1 MFDAITRACRWAR
14 ETVFKPQPGQAR
26 ATEAQPSRDI
36 ARPRGRRPA
45 ALITSILGFAM
56 AAGLASG
63 AAAQAVPTGSAS
75 LSDSTIATG
84 TPFTLTIQVTQND
97 PGAST
102 NTYIGALGSPNSAY
116 ALPSGVTVSSSTPVT
131 NDCNLFLNGVAAG
144 SGGFSALGS
153 NVPQGTTCT
162 LAVRL
167 VASTAGVKSFSNVG
181 SGLVVGGVGF
191 FPTGDLGSPGSIT
204 AIAPPVPAVTS
215 LSSVYGS
222 IAGGQTL
229 YIDGTDL
236 TGVTGVTIG
245 GTAATGIVVDS
256 ATQIHVTTPAHA
268 AGLTDVRVTTGGG
281 TSANTSADD
290 FTYLAPPTLSI
301 VISPSSGLTTD
312 SATMTM
318 TVTNPNSVALTQFG
332 MTGIPFAANFGLNGP
347 PTNGCG
353 GNFTSGSS
361 GINSNSGNVPANG
374 TCVIT
379 APVRGFAAGVY
390 TVSIAS
396 TFANPGGLTGAG
408 ATSNTYTVTPPA
420 PSVSAVTAHARVTG
434 GNSIVITGSDLTGA
448 TAVTF
453 DGVNATS
460 YVVNSNSQITA
471 VAPAHAMG
479 VVDIRVTT
487 PGGTTANTAAD
498 DITYVAPPTASLVFS
513 PSSVVTL
520 QNSTLTITL
529 TNPNP
534 TVALT
539 RVAMAPIPGP
549 DYLGLNSTIDTTC
562 GGAGGLS
569 YGPAGLS
576 TGGYTVPA
584 GGSCT
589 YTMVMRGFQPN
600 TYQFSVGTIQAID
613 QGNPTG
619 PGATSNVLTVNPAAP
634 TVTAVSPTSGPL
646 AGGGSVVIT
655 GTNFSSVSGVT
666 FGGVAAAHVV
676 NSTTQITATAPAGS
690 GTVDVQV
697 TNVTGTSATSAADQY
712 TYVAAPSVTG
722 DPSNTSVNAGSTT
735 TFTASASGSPSVQ
748 WQVSTDGSGSAF
760 VDISNTPGAYAGAT
774 TNTLTVTGQMSRH
787 LLLYRAVFTNAGG
800 SGTSANATLSVV
812 PTPPVVSVT
821 LSDTTILAG
830 QTTTLTL
837 SMTNPNDA
845 LLGGVF
851 GFAGNP
857 NFQNYALPA
866 GVTVSGVGAI
876 NCGGSNS
883 FSGDQGQALWLQLP
897 ANSGTT
903 CSTTVELTSASSGTY
918 NLADVGYV
926 LLTNGA
932 SVTGSVSVPALTVV
946 ATPIISTISPQAGP
960 VAGGTSVNITG
971 SNFTPASTVSF
982 GGTPGTSVSFISATA
997 LSAVSPAG
1005 SGTIDV
1011 SVTNIAGT
1019 SANTSADDFTYV
1031 ERPEI
1036 TLLGPPTGPE
1046 AGGTNVLIVGS
1057 NFTPDVAVTFG
1068 GVSAASI
1075 TYVSTNQLFVQS
1087 PAGTGTVDVRVS
1099 NTGGIT
1105 DVVPGVQFTY
1115 VPRPSAPVINS
1126 PTNGSFI
1133 NSYPTVSG
1141 TADPNTFVNLF
1152 LNGSPLTSVNA
1163 DGSGNWAVPGVLN
1176 VPEGEHTLRASV
1188 TTDGGT
1194 SPDSNIVT
1202 FTFDSTAPNAPVIDA
1217 PADGSATTNRSP
1229 TYTGTAEANAAIEVT
1244 VSSNFVG
1251 TTTADGT
1258 GAWSI
1263 TEPTILA
1270 VGSHV
1275 VQARATDAAGNQSN
1289 YSGGNTFTVYV
1300 EPNLSINDVTVTE
1313 GNVANFTVSLDG
1325 PAGPGGVTFDVNVAP
1340 GTASVSDFIAP
1351 PLTGLTIPEGQSS
1364 HLVSINAVDDALYEL
1379 SETFTATVANVT
1391 GAVVADAEGVGT
1403 ITNDDTAPAFT
1414 INDVTMSEGSA
1425 GTTAFTFTVAKT
1437 GDTQLAS
1444 TVNFATADGTAT
1456 VAGNDYFATSGTLT
1470 FNPSDTAHSVTV
1482 AVSGDLLYENN
1493 EAFFVNLSSA
1503 VDAGISDGQGVGT
1516 IVNDDA
1522 MPFLSVNDVT
1532 LNEGN
1537 AGTTAFV
1544 FTASLSAPSAL
1555 AVTVDYGTVGLTA
1568 TDGSDYSAPSG
1579 TFTFAPGETIKTA
1592 TVLVNGDTTLEP
1604 DETFAFNLSAA
1615 SNASFADNQG
1625 LGTIVND
1632 DVAPPSA
1639 PVTTTPANG
1648 LVTSDNHPTISGTS
1662 DPGVIIDVII
1672 DGASVGTTASN
1683 GGGNWFFSSYAP
1695 LSEGPHTVRSVATN
1709 SGGPSPSSNTNTFTV
1724 DSVAPAA
1731 PVVTA
1736 PANGS
1741 STTNL
1746 NPVYTGTA
1754 EPASTVTVAVD
1765 GSAIG
1770 TTTADGSGNWSLTQP
1785 TPLTLAAHTVRAS
1798 AADAAGNSSPNSGT
1812 NTFTVVPFAPVTG
1825 AVSATVAYGSS
1836 ANPITLNL
1844 SGGSADSV
1852 AIAVQATNGVATA
1865 SGASITYT
1873 PAAGYA
1879 GPDSFTYTAT
1889 NAGGTSSPATA
1900 TITVSMPTLT
1910 LNPATVPAATVGT
1923 AYSQTLTASGGAAP
1937 YSYARTAG
1945 ALPAGLTLSAGGVLS
1960 GTPTAGGTFNF
1971 TVTATDSSNGPSAPF
1986 TTARAYSL
1994 NVAAPTISVSPMS
2007 TTATVGASFSNTF
2020 SAIGGTGPYSFAIT
2034 AGALPAGMTLA
2045 SNGQLTGTPTAGGT
2059 FNFTIT
2065 ATDSS
2070 TGTGAPYSGSRAY
2083 SLPVA
2088 AATIVLPTASLPA
2101 GAVTVPYSGQ
2111 LPAATGGTAPYSYA
2125 FTAGDL
2131 PPGVTLSPTGALS
2144 GTPTGGGTFFFNA
2157 RATDSST
2164 GSGPYSTTQTYSI
2177 AIAAP
2182 AVTVGPTTLPDGT
2195 KAIAYS
2201 QVIAASGGVAPYS
2214 YAVTAGVLPNGL
2226 TLSPSTGVL
2235 SGTPSDNGTFNFTV
2249 TATDS
2254 ATGNGPYAGSRAYSL
2269 FIALDPPTA
2278 NPVSVSV
2285 AYGSADN
2292 PVTLNLT
2299 GGAANSLAIGTAPAH
2314 GTATVSG
2321 LSITY
2326 TPAAGYFGADSFT
2339 YTATN
2344 GSGTSVPATV
2354 TVTVG
2359 LPPAPTATG
2368 TSVSVPYASAG
2379 TAIDLTSRV
2388 AGVSTGVSVASAPS
2402 HGTTS
2407 IAGYVITY
2415 TPAAG
2420 YFGADSFTYTANG
2433 PGGSS
2438 APATVSL
2445 SVATP
2450 PPPVVTPTP
2459 PTPVPPTTGGSSTV
2473 DLQTQV
2479 GGVVTGWRIT
2489 IAPIHGAA
2497 VIEGAGPAP
2506 APAAMPGEGPQATGP
2521 ALSLRYTPTAGF
2533 MGTDTVTLVAEGP
2546 GGDSAPVTF
2555 TFQVPGMA
2563 PNRTAT
2569 VASNAVSTIDTTSGL
2584 TGGPFNSVQITR
2596 APGFGT
2602 AVVSGLNI
2610 VFTPGAANNGP
2621 TYLEYTITTP
2631 GGVSAVGRIDYTVNR
2646 APGAQTLV
2654 VSTPAGRPVTVS
2666 LTANAVGGPFTGA
2679 AIVNLSIPT
2688 AGAAVLTQGGTAG
2701 NRTYDLTFTPA
2712 GTFTG
2717 RVDVNFTLTN
2727 AFATEGG
2734 VVQVTVTSRP
2744 DPSMDP
2750 DVRGLVSSQ
2759 VDSALRF
2766 ADTQISN
2773 FHRRLEQI
2781 RDGDNDSASNLSLN
2795 LNMGGANDI
2804 DPRAAARRR
2813 LGDQQASED
2822 GLSLMETRAR
2832 DEEAD
2837 AFAQFGGRGGLTASV
2852 EAMDA
2857 PALGAA
2863 PSRSQGEDAQG
2874 GHSVGVWAGGGIDWG
2889 RREADGQRD
2898 TRFTTSGVSAG
2909 VDVKL
2914 TDALIVGAGLGYGDD
2929 RTRIGSNDTTSD
2941 GTSTVGALYAAWQA
2955 PNDIHLEGVFGYG
2968 SLDYDS
2974 KRWST
2979 AASAFAFGE
2988 RSGDMTFGSI
2998 GLAQEHRSEG
3008 MNRSLYARI
3017 DAQSVTL
3024 DGFTETGAGIYALTY
3039 DALEFDALSST
3050 VGMRMDWRIQSR
3062 DSLFAPSLRF
3072 EWAHQFDEVGSQTVS
3087 YADWLASPRYGLELD
3102 SWARN
3107 RFALDLE
3114 GRWVFENME
3123 LTAGYR
3129 GTTSSDTISHGVQ
3142 VKLSTRF

>member
-1 MFDAITRACRWAR
+1 M
-14 ETVFKPQPGQAR
+14 
-26 ATEAQPSRDI
+26 
-36 ARPRGRRPA
+36 
-45 ALITSILGFAM
+45 
-56 AAGLASG
+56 
-63 AAAQAVPTGSAS
+63 
-75 LSDSTIATG
+75 
-84 TPFTLTIQVTQND
+84 
-97 PGAST
+97 
-102 NTYIGALGSPNSAY
+102 
-116 ALPSGVTVSSSTPVT
+116 
-131 NDCNLFLNGVAAG
+131 
-144 SGGFSALGS
+144 
-153 NVPQGTTCT
+153 
-162 LAVRL
+162 
-167 VASTAGVKSFSNVG
+167 
-181 SGLVVGGVGF
+181 
-191 FPTGDLGSPGSIT
+191 
-204 AIAPPVPAVTS
+204 
-215 LSSVYGS
+215 
-222 IAGGQTL
+222 
-229 YIDGTDL
+229 
-236 TGVTGVTIG
+236 
-245 GTAATGIVVDS
+245 
-256 ATQIHVTTPAHA
+256 
-268 AGLTDVRVTTGGG
+268 
-281 TSANTSADD
+281 
-290 FTYLAPPTLSI
+290 
-301 VISPSSGLTTD
+301 
-312 SATMTM
+312 
-318 TVTNPNSVALTQFG
+318 
-332 MTGIPFAANFGLNGP
+332 
-347 PTNGCG
+347 
-353 GNFTSGSS
+353 
-361 GINSNSGNVPANG
+361 
-374 TCVIT
+374 
-379 APVRGFAAGVY
+379 
-390 TVSIAS
+390 
-396 TFANPGGLTGAG
+396 
-408 ATSNTYTVTPPA
+408 
-420 PSVSAVTAHARVTG
+420 
-434 GNSIVITGSDLTGA
+434 
-448 TAVTF
+448 
-453 DGVNATS
+453 
-460 YVVNSNSQITA
+460 
-471 VAPAHAMG
+471 
-479 VVDIRVTT
+479 
-487 PGGTTANTAAD
+487 
-498 DITYVAPPTASLVFS
+498 
-513 PSSVVTL
+513 
-520 QNSTLTITL
+520 
-529 TNPNP
+529 
-534 TVALT
+534 
-539 RVAMAPIPGP
+539 
-549 DYLGLNSTIDTTC
+549 
-562 GGAGGLS
+562 
-569 YGPAGLS
+569 
-576 TGGYTVPA
+576 
-584 GGSCT
+584 
-589 YTMVMRGFQPN
+589 
-600 TYQFSVGTIQAID
+600 
-613 QGNPTG
+613 
-619 PGATSNVLTVNPAAP
+619 
-634 TVTAVSPTSGPL
+634 
-646 AGGGSVVIT
+646 
-655 GTNFSSVSGVT
+655 
-666 FGGVAAAHVV
+666 
-676 NSTTQITATAPAGS
+676 
-690 GTVDVQV
+690 
-697 TNVTGTSATSAADQY
+697 
-712 TYVAAPSVTG
+712 
-722 DPSNTSVNAGSTT
+722 
-735 TFTASASGSPSVQ
+735 
-748 WQVSTDGSGSAF
+748 
-760 VDISNTPGAYAGAT
+760 
-774 TNTLTVTGQMSRH
+774 
-787 LLLYRAVFTNAGG
+787 
-800 SGTSANATLSVV
+800 
-812 PTPPVVSVT
+812 
-821 LSDTTILAG
+821 
-830 QTTTLTL
+830 
-837 SMTNPNDA
+837 
-845 LLGGVF
+845 
-851 GFAGNP
+851 
-857 NFQNYALPA
+857 
-866 GVTVSGVGAI
+866 
-876 NCGGSNS
+876 
-883 FSGDQGQALWLQLP
+883 
-897 ANSGTT
+897 
-903 CSTTVELTSASSGTY
+903 
-918 NLADVGYV
+918 
-926 LLTNGA
+926 
-932 SVTGSVSVPALTVV
+932 
-946 ATPIISTISPQAGP
+946 
-960 VAGGTSVNITG
+960 
-971 SNFTPASTVSF
+971 
-982 GGTPGTSVSFISATA
+982 
-997 LSAVSPAG
+997 
-1005 SGTIDV
+1005 
-1011 SVTNIAGT
+1011 
-1019 SANTSADDFTYV
+1019 
-1031 ERPEI
+1031 
-1036 TLLGPPTGPE
+1036 
-1046 AGGTNVLIVGS
+1046 
-1057 NFTPDVAVTFG
+1057 
-1068 GVSAASI
+1068 
-1075 TYVSTNQLFVQS
+1075 
-1087 PAGTGTVDVRVS
+1087 
-1099 NTGGIT
+1099 
-1105 DVVPGVQFTY
+1105 
-1115 VPRPSAPVINS
+1115 
-1126 PTNGSFI
+1126 
-1133 NSYPTVSG
+1133 
-1141 TADPNTFVNLF
+1141 NLF
-1152 LNGSPLTSVNA
+1152 LNGSPLANVNA
-1163 DGSGNWAVPGVLN
+1163 DGSGNWVMGGVLG

-1202 FTFDSTAPNAPVIDA
+1202 FTFDASAPNVPVINT

-1229 TYTGTAEANAAIEVT
+1229 TYSGTAEAGVRVDILVDA
-1244 VSSNFVG
+1244 SLVG
-1251 TTTADGT
+1251 ATTADGAGNWSFIQPTALGT
-1258 GAWSI
+1258 GLH
-1263 TEPTILA
+1263 T
-1270 VGSHV
+1270 
-1275 VQARATDAAGNQSN
+1275 VQVEALDAAGNA
-1289 YSGGNTFTVYV
+1289 SGVTAANRFTVYV
-1300 EPNLSINDVTVTE
+1300 EPNLSIDDVTVTE
-1313 GNVANFTVSLDG
+1313 GDMATFTVSLDG

-1340 GTASVSDFIAP
+1340 GTASVSDFLAP

-1695 LSEGPHTVRSVATN
+1695 LSEGPHTVRSVANN

-1812 NTFTVVPFAPVTG
+1812 TTFTVVPFAPVTG

-1971 TVTATDSSNGPSAPF
+1971 TVTATDSSSGPSAPF

-2007 TTATVGASFSNTF
+2007 TTATVGVSFSNTF

-2339 YTATN
+2339 YTA
-2344 GSGTSVPATV
+2344 
-2354 TVTVG
+2354 
-2359 LPPAPTATG
+2359 
-2368 TSVSVPYASAG
+2368 
-2379 TAIDLTSRV
+2379 
-2388 AGVSTGVSVASAPS
+2388 
-2402 HGTTS
+2402 
-2407 IAGYVITY
+2407 
-2415 TPAAG
+2415 
-2420 YFGADSFTYTANG
+2420 NG

-2489 IAPIHGAA
+2489 IAPTHGTA

-2750 DVRGLVSSQ
+2750 DVRGLVRSQ